1 MKKLL
6 YIITFLFFYQLTYC
20 QVNDSLVK
28 RKLVDLVMRAVK
40 AENDSLYEQTIILI
54 DSAIAID
61 STDYDSYVIKAE
73 ALWLL
78 KRYRESADVYDK
90 SIKVR
95 NPDYLADAYVHL
107 GMLYEKANM
116 PQKAKGE
123 YLRAIDL
130 YDRKIFVPNFMY
142 LQKINYAVVLLLSGN
157 EERWKQEF
165 KNLLK
170 EYSYIDEVKALEGK
184 NRSEVLEI
192 HFSYNG
198 GYR

>member
-1 MKKLL
+1 MKKLIH
-6 YIITFLFFYQLTYC
+6 IIILLFFYQLTYS
-20 QVNDSLVK
+20 QVNDSLAK
-28 RKLVDLVMRAVK
+28 RKLVDLVMQAIK
-40 AENDSLYEQTIILI
+40 AGNDGLYEQTIILI

-61 STDYDSYVIKAE
+61 KTDYDSYVIKSE

-78 KRYRESADVYDK
+78 KRYKESAEVYDK
-90 SIKVR
+90 SIKVEK
-95 NPDYLADAYVHL
+95 PDFLADAYVHL

-116 PQKAKGE
+116 PQKAKKE

-130 YDRKIFVPNFMY
+130 YDRKVFPPSFIY
-142 LQKINYAVVLLLSGN
+142 LQRINYAVALLLSGN
-157 EERWKQEF
+157 EEKWKQEF
-165 KNLLK
+165 EKLLK
-170 EYSYIDEVKALEGK
+170 EYSYIEEVKALKGK